1 MLYLLRNVTQYITN
15 IAIFYIKKFL
25 YIYKRENKKTKQ
37 KNLFKNQLPNTI
49 IPITRTTRLSFKER
63 KMTICA
69 IQANILSTTLYKSN
83 LEFSIM
89 SISNKRQQ
97 IAYQTMQLSNADWE
111 TDPRV
116 KQLQAMDSYLE
127 LQQKNLETQQ
137 KSAASQLESYQK
149 ILDTNVK
156 KDFTLNL
163 NA

>member
-1 MLYLLRNVTQYITN
+1 
-15 IAIFYIKKFL
+15 
-25 YIYKRENKKTKQ
+25 
-37 KNLFKNQLPNTI
+37 
-49 IPITRTTRLSFKER
+49 
-63 KMTICA
+63 
-69 IQANILSTTLYKSN
+69 
-83 LEFSIM
+83 M

-97 IAYQTMQLSNADWE
+97 IAYQTMQLSDVDWE

-137 KSAASQLESYQK
+137 KSVTSQLESYQK
-149 ILDTNVK
+149 ILDSNVK

>member
-1 MLYLLRNVTQYITN
+1 
-15 IAIFYIKKFL
+15 
-25 YIYKRENKKTKQ
+25 
-37 KNLFKNQLPNTI
+37 
-49 IPITRTTRLSFKER
+49 
-63 KMTICA
+63 MTICA
-69 IQANILSTTLYKSN
+69 IHANILSTTLYKSN